1 LDQGAVRLNIMSI
14 RSDRRNKAKVLV
26 VMTIAVVL
34 GAFGDV
40 SLSKGMKM
48 VGAVE
53 HRTVYDAFVLAATN
67 QYVLAG
73 VGLLIGFLFLYLASL
88 SWEDLSFVLP
98 LSAADY
104 VLVTLLAYFLLGE
117 QVTDLRWLGSICV
130 AIGVALV
137 ART

>member
-1 LDQGAVRLNIMSI
+1 MSI

-53 HRTVYDAFVLAATN
+53 HRTVYEAFVLAATN

-117 QVTDLRWLGSICV
+117 QVTDLRWLGSIFV

>member
-1 LDQGAVRLNIMSI
+1 MDQGAVKLNVMSI
-14 RSDRRNKAKVLV
+14 RSDRRNKAKVLA

-117 QVTDLRWLGSICV
+117 QVTDLRWLGSIFV

>member
-1 LDQGAVRLNIMSI
+1 MDQGAVGLNVMSI

-117 QVTDLRWLGSICV
+117 QVTDLRWLGSIFV

>member
-1 LDQGAVRLNIMSI
+1 LDQGAVGLNVMSI

-117 QVTDLRWLGSICV
+117 QVTDLRWLGSIFV

>member
-1 LDQGAVRLNIMSI
+1 LDQGAVRLNVMSI

-40 SLSKGMKM
+40 LLSKGMKM

-53 HRTVYDAFVLAATN
+53 HRTVYEAFVLAATN

-104 VLVTLLAYFLLGE
+104 VLVTLLAYFVLGE
-117 QVTDLRWLGSICV
+117 QVTDLRWLGSIFV

>member
-1 LDQGAVRLNIMSI
+1 MDQGAVRLNVMSI

-40 SLSKGMKM
+40 LLSKGMKM

-53 HRTVYDAFVLAATN
+53 HRTVYEAFVLAATN

-104 VLVTLLAYFLLGE
+104 VLVTLLAYFVLGE
-117 QVTDLRWLGSICV
+117 QVTDLRWLGSIFV